1 MDDYLI
7 SKTLLINKPEKWTSF
22 DVVKK
27 VRGLIKKK
35 YNLKKIKVGH
45 AGTLDP
51 LASGLLVIS
60 TGKNTKTIRL
70 LEVLDKK
77 YTGVIKLGSVTDSF
91 DRETIE
97 KNHQN
102 YTNISTNDVI
112 KVFEQFTGSQKQKP
126 PLFSAVKLNGE
137 RLYKK
142 ARRGDKDIVLKG
154 RSIII
159 YHLKLL
165 EFNLPFIKFEV
176 QCGKGTYI
184 RSLAN
189 DIGQSLG
196 CGAYLYDLQRT
207 EVGNFK
213 LQDALDINNIY
224 TVL

>member
-51 LASGLLVIS
+51 LATGLLVVS
-60 TGKNTKTIRL
+60 TGKNTKIIQS
-70 LEVLDKK
+70 LEALDKK
-77 YTGVIKLGSVTDSF
+77 YTGSIKLGSVTDSF
-91 DRETIE
+91 DRETNE

-102 YTNISTNDVI
+102 YKNISTNDI
-112 KVFEQFTGSQKQKP
+112 MKVFEQFTGFQKQKP
-126 PLFSAVKLNGE
+126 PIFSAVKLNGE

-142 ARRGDKDIVLKG
+142 ARRGDKDIVLKE

-159 YHLKLL
+159 YYLKLL
-165 EFNLPFIKFEV
+165 EFNLPFVKFEV

-184 RSLAN
+184 RSLAH

-196 CGAYLYDLQRT
+196 CGAYLYDLKRT
-207 EVGNFK
+207 EVGHFK

-224 TVL
+224 TIL

>member
-27 VRGLIKKK
+27 IRGLIKKK
-35 YNLKKIKVGH
+35 YNLNKIKVGH

-51 LASGLLVIS
+51 LASGLLVVS
-60 TGKNTKTIRL
+60 TGKNTKTIQS
-70 LEVLDKK
+70 LEALDKT

-91 DRETIE
+91 DRETPE
-97 KNHQN
+97 KDHQN
-102 YTNISTNDVI
+102 YKNISTNAIV
-112 KVFEQFTGSQKQKP
+112 KVFEQFTGCQKQKP

-142 ARRGDKDIVLKG
+142 ARRGDKDIVLKA

-165 EFNLPFIKFEV
+165 EFNSPFLKFEV

-207 EVGNFK
+207 EVGHFK

-224 TVL
+224 AAL